1 MSTEIEDLTEKIDKM
16 MDNHMAHMQEDITEL
31 KTKVEVIDVRLENIE
46 GFLRQNFSR
55 LLIGLIAIAG
65 AAVGIPM
72 SGV

>member
-1 MSTEIEDLTEKIDKM
+1 MSTEIEDLTKKIDKM